1 MIQTIANGISAII
14 DIFKTLFDFIR
25 NIISSGVELFASLPD
40 IIKAVTAAV
49 GVLPTVLLSATMF
62 VISIRLVVLIL
73 NKKAGE

>member
-25 NIISSGVELFASLPD
+25 NIISSGVELFSSLPD
-40 IIKAVTAAV
+40 IIKAVTSAV